1 MDKVAPAPA
10 GQVPPPP
17 EGGPGT
23 RRGGPAAWT
32 LVDCGGVF
40 LLTIFI
46 AGAVS
51 AVLGFALA
59 VTSGGAPDGGTP
71 DALPLSR
78 DMLTV
83 VSQVVFFVVLIATV
97 FGWVRLRYS
106 GHARALVGAASPGR
120 RDLLLGLGLGVLAFV
135 VLNVGLGTAVEALAR
150 LAGAEPPAVQ
160 ENLQQ
165 LASNPETAPFFIVMA
180 VVFAPVAEELFFR
193 GMLYPAF
200 AKRLGVWSAIVVT
213 ALLFALLHGVEPLL
227 MADLGQSA
235 LVIGLIFPLGLLL
248 AWAYHRRGTLL
259 VPILIHATFNLIA
272 AVGLTLL

>member
-17 EGGPGT
+17 EEGPGP

-32 LVDCGGVF
+32 LIDCAGVF

-51 AVLGFALA
+51 ALLGFALA
-59 VTSGGAPDGGTP
+59 VTSGGAP

-120 RDLLLGLGLGVLAFV
+120 RDLLMGLGLGALAFV
-135 VLNVGLGTAVEALAR
+135 LLNVGLGTAVEALAR

-165 LASNPETAPFFIVMA
+165 LASNPETAPFFIAMA

-248 AWAYHRRGTLL
+248 AWAYHRRGTLV